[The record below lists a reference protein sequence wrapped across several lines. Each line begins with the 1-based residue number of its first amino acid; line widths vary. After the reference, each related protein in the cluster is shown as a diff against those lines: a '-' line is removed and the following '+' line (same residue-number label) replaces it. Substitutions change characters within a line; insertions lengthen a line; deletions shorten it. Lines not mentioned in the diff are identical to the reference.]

1 MSICCRNPATKLRS
15 CSLAVQEGRA
25 QDSKR
30 LAICGSVLITCSASL
45 VPSAIIETRSSLER
59 NFTTFSAARCSLG
72 VHASRWWISSMAR
85 SCGFA
90 FLSCRKASCS
100 SSEILDPMM
109 TVSGTAMIGLAP
121 VLTKEDIATIVR
133 VASTDSTLAMPAMAA
148 LSINCTAEAK
158 AGIATI
164 RATAAGSPQ
173 ATDIDHFIAGSE
185 GLCDR
190 KGQSDPK
197 AFVGRVAV
205 APPAGT
211 VLLSAP
217 DVTQVRAALNSSY
230 TKPSLPYAKPALQ
243 VLLAV
248 QCTQGPADVVEEMRR
263 AWHERDSPGASD
275 TMRDPVVQAIIA
287 TCLIEADAP
296 SKRLTPEAVE
306 ATRLLRASI
315 HSDDV
320 TAVMSAVTGLAIIG
334 SDEDIRSIADVPK
347 RLPSLL
353 TSVIRFAGF
362 TCGASNLKALALI
375 RKELTTEELRDQ
387 FDAVYKHVEAVRKQ
401 QRCGDQQ

>member
-1 MSICCRNPATKLRS
+1 MRQLDEMGCFGNNGSGVNEVREVWKRRESLPADAAARDPI
-15 CSLAVQEGRA
+15 VQAFMANCLVEASVRAHGRE
-25 QDSKR
+25 
-30 LAICGSVLITCSASL
+30 SAD
-45 VPSAIIETRSSLER
+45 PSAVAYPRNSL
-59 NFTTFSAARCSLG
+59 TSPTAAL
-72 VHASRWWISSMAR
+72 
-85 SCGFA
+85 
-90 FLSCRKASCS
+90 
-100 SSEILDPMM
+100 
-109 TVSGTAMIGLAP
+109 SGTAMIGLAP